1 MKRFLFLLL
10 TAFLCLSLK
19 AADGSVSASDKA
31 DTVKMG
37 QIYGSDKA
45 RSRSFH
51 KRLFSAKGSWGV
63 GLQGTWL
70 GARGTNSSVMALL
83 TGLNGSFSFGRIAP
97 AATYTYTDNAAV
109 GLRFTYI
116 GAQGNVDGGA
126 LQLMDVANLDLS
138 GTSLKLRSY
147 GASVFHRYWWGIDDR
162 GRFGVLLDA
171 ALSYLNT
178 NVEMGGRVLSQRV
191 AFSVCPGLE
200 VFVMNFLSLNLSV
213 GLMSFSYDWDN
224 NYKSDGTWS
233 GDNKGVHL
241 GTGLSL
247 LDINLGLNF
256 YF

>member
-1 MKRFLFLLL
+1 MKRFFFFLLS
-10 TAFLCLSLK
+10 AFFCLSLK
-19 AADGSVSASDKA
+19 AADETVSATDKG
-31 DTVKMG
+31 DTIKMG
-37 QIYGSDKA
+37 QVYGSDKA
-45 RSRSFH
+45 RSRSFP
-51 KRLFSAKGSWGV
+51 KRLFSPKGSWGI
-63 GLQGTWL
+63 GFQGTWL
-70 GARGTNSSVMALL
+70 GARGTNSSVVALL

-97 AATYTYTDNAAV
+97 AATYTYMDNAAV

-116 GAQGNVDGGA
+116 GASGKIDGGA
-126 LQLMDVANLDLS
+126 LQLMDVATLDLS
-138 GTSLKLRSY
+138 GTGLKLRSY
-147 GASVFHRYWWGIDDR
+147 GASVFHRNWWGIDER
-162 GRFGVLLDA
+162 GRFAVFLDA

-191 AFSVCPGLE
+191 AFSVSPGFE

-213 GLMSFSYDWDN
+213 GLISFSYDWDN

-247 LDINLGLNF
+247 LDINFGLNF